1 MSHITA
7 PRATV
12 GATARFGSGA
22 RIVADEVSVGDD
34 VEIGEGVEIACERL
48 VLESGVVIGA
58 GTRIIGPDVRI
69 GRNSVVG
76 RSMTVAVNEYFEI
89 GAVAQIGDRL
99 RVSGQGVRAGS
110 HVWITDDVVLGG
122 GGSSGRRAFLRIGD
136 RCALM
141 DRCLVNLADSVE
153 IGDDTALS
161 NNVTVL
167 THTTWHPVLD
177 GGKPL
182 FAPVRIGSDTIVFV
196 NAVIAPGVA
205 IGSHATIGAGAL
217 VFADVPDGA
226 TAAGNPARVFKAGPS
241 AEAVLDP
248 ERRAGILR
256 SILAEYVDS
265 LAPKGATVVERD
277 DQRAMF
283 TIEWNGARVRLA
295 CVDPQRVPADAGEI
309 TLTYGPRPDLPP
321 GACHFDL
328 QRRAMDGASTPIAED
343 LRDFLRRR
351 TIRVFT
357 DRPFRQL
364 PLAAVARLAARL
376 DDPR

>member
-1 MSHITA
+1 LLA
-7 PRATV
+7 
-12 GATARFGSGA
+12 
-22 RIVADEVSVGDD
+22 
-34 VEIGEGVEIACERL
+34 
-48 VLESGVVIGA
+48 SGVVIGA
-58 GTRIIGPDVRI
+58 GARIVGPDVRI

-99 RVSGQGVRAGS
+99 RVSGQGIRAGS

-136 RCALM
+136 RSALM

-177 GGKPL
+177 GGTPL
-182 FAPVRIGSDTIVFV
+182 FGPVRIGSDTIVFV

-205 IGSHATIGAGAL
+205 IGSHATVGAGAL
-217 VFADVPDGA
+217 VLADVPDGA
-226 TAAGNPARVFKAGPS
+226 TAAGNPARILKAGI
-241 AEAVLDP
+241 AAAGGLDR
-248 ERRAGILR
+248 ERRDAILR
-256 SILAEYVDS
+256 SMLVEYVDS
-265 LAPKGATVVERD
+265 LAPKGVTVVERD
-277 DQRAMF
+277 DQRARF
-283 TIEWNGARVRLA
+283 ALEWNGARLSVA
-295 CVDPQRVPADAGEI
+295 CLDERRVPADAGEI
-309 TLTYGPRPDLPP
+309 TLAYGPRPDLPA

-328 QRRAMDGASTPIAED
+328 QGRRMEGASTPIAED

-376 DDPR
+376 DASR